1 MLRSLTKFA
10 PAAAAGAGFVAGSAT
25 LFTVE
30 AKSVDVEAVKR
41 DVFEWCHMC
50 GYLCTTEQCLYA
62 RVGRRAVDWSQGT
75 QRPART
81 WEGRETAESCARL
94 TSADHALL
102 PLTC

>member
-41 DVFEWCHMC
+41 DVRFSTLSNH
-50 GYLCTTEQCLYA
+50 
-62 RVGRRAVDWSQGT
+62 RRI
-75 QRPART
+75 
-81 WEGRETAESCARL
+81 
-94 TSADHALL
+94 
-102 PLTC
+102 